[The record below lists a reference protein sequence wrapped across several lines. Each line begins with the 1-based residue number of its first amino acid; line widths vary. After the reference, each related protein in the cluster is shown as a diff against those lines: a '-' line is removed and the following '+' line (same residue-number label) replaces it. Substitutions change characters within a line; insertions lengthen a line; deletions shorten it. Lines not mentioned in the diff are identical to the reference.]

1 MAGVRKP
8 SEANKTFT
16 GRKGYGHMVLDYYVD
31 RLREI
36 RQQRL
41 EKLSAIKSL
50 EEACAYR
57 EQVRQVIKQTFSP
70 FPEKTPLNP
79 QITGVVKTGSYLI
92 EKVIFES
99 RPGCLV
105 TANLYLPRNIKEPVP
120 GVIGCCGH
128 SEQGKAEPRYQQF
141 CQRLVQAGFA
151 VLIYDPWHQGERNQ
165 YLSLPADEPTRTGLC
180 FGHNMMAKQLELL
193 GEFFGSWRAWD
204 GIRALDYLVSRPEV
218 DSSRLGLTGNS
229 GGGTMTTWLWPL
241 EERFTMAAP
250 SCFVTTF
257 LANLENELP
266 QDGEQYPPGVIGAGL
281 EMGDFFI
288 ARAPDPV
295 LLLGQKYDY
304 FDRRGLQETFE
315 EVQRF
320 YHIFGASEKVKL
332 FLGHHPH
339 GYYPENQEAMVSFF
353 CQQAGLPEPGRVRVT
368 VRQPEKLRATT
379 QGQVGLSGSRPISE
393 LIRERAEKIASARP
407 VLSDRQLV
415 ETLTNLLHLPE
426 RNLAP
431 HYRNLR
437 PDKISGRPVF
447 RYAIETER
455 NIRAILYKAAVH
467 PERVIPLDVEEKIY
481 LHLPHTGSA
490 EEMNG
495 VIWHRFL
502 KSLRPLYLLDV
513 RGLGESMPDSDLDFF
528 HPYGVDYMCHGFGLM
543 LGESYLGRRVF
554 DVLRTL
560 DLLGHLG
567 AKEIHLSGR
576 GQGAL
581 LALF

>member
-1 MAGVRKP
+1 
-8 SEANKTFT
+8 
-16 GRKGYGHMVLDYYVD
+16 
-31 RLREI
+31 
-36 RQQRL
+36 
-41 EKLSAIKSL
+41 
-50 EEACAYR
+50 
-57 EQVRQVIKQTFSP
+57 
-70 FPEKTPLNP
+70 
-79 QITGVVKTGSYLI
+79 
-92 EKVIFES
+92 
-99 RPGCLV
+99 
-105 TANLYLPRNIKEPVP
+105 
-120 GVIGCCGH
+120 
-128 SEQGKAEPRYQQF
+128 
-141 CQRLVQAGFA
+141 
-151 VLIYDPWHQGERNQ
+151 
-165 YLSLPADEPTRTGLC
+165 
-180 FGHNMMAKQLELL
+180 
-193 GEFFGSWRAWD
+193 
-204 GIRALDYLVSRPEV
+204 
-218 DSSRLGLTGNS
+218 
-229 GGGTMTTWLWPL
+229 
-241 EERFTMAAP
+241 
-250 SCFVTTF
+250 
-257 LANLENELP
+257 
-266 QDGEQYPPGVIGAGL
+266 
-281 EMGDFFI
+281 
-288 ARAPDPV
+288 
-295 LLLGQKYDY
+295 
-304 FDRRGLQETFE
+304 DRRGLQETFE

-581 LALF
+581 LALFAATVYPGLKKVTLINGPLDCLSWCQAPVVRWPSANFVRNLLVYLDLPDCFRFLKEKLTIIEPWDVSLKPLTGKRLSLRIRANNIDSIRLQERCGKKQKARKDLVA